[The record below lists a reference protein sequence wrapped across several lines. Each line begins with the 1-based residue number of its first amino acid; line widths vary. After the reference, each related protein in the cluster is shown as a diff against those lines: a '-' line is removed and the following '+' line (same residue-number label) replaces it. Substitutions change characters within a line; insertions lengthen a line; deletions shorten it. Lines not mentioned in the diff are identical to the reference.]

1 MLYRSLYHAFL
12 NKSSHLVAGAVSVI
26 LLIAPMLISMSVYS
40 EYTPHICI
48 GSLLISVA
56 VSYIFNPAARSETV
70 DQMVLAMN
78 SKMKP
83 FLSNYRA
90 TMMLATC
97 FAILAVDFN
106 KYFPVRFAKCEEY
119 GISLMDIG
127 VGGFIFSSAL
137 TAARAQPNDS
147 NSSSSSS
154 DPASSG
160 PAANTRSHKRD
171 TSSPSPSWPSRM
183 LHSLKLVVPLLVLG
197 LGRFSIIKAFGYQEH
212 VSEYG
217 MHWNFFMTLAGITL
231 LTTALSVPLKYSGLV
246 GGVIICVYHYVLE
259 GMGVADYI
267 ISAPRTDFFSQNR
280 EGILSCF
287 GYFAL
292 YLFGQQVGAYL
303 MKPRTRGGWIKATAT
318 LVLVGL
324 LSGGLATFLRLSL
337 DMHPS
342 RRMVNLPYALY
353 TLAANCVVLAA
364 FLTVDLLAWREA
376 PNALLD
382 SVASKRN
389 SQLVIFTLVRFQFQ
403 RIALLASSVQHY

>member
-1 MLYRSLYHAFL
+1 MLYRSLYQGFL
-12 NKSSHLVAGAVSVI
+12 NKSSQLVAGSVSVI
-26 LLIAPMLISMSVYS
+26 LLIAPMLVSMSVYS
-40 EYTPHICI
+40 EYAPHICV
-48 GSLLISVA
+48 GSLLISLV
-56 VSYIFNPAARSETV
+56 VSLISKSENKGESL

-83 FLSNYRA
+83 FLSNYRS

-137 TAARAQPNDS
+137 TAARPQQVAS
-147 NSSSSSS
+147 TSSSSSS
-154 DPASSG
+154 DSTMSG

-171 TSSPSPSWPSRM
+171 ESSPMPSWPSRM

-197 LGRFSIIKAFGYQEH
+197 LGRFSVIKAFGYQEH
-212 VSEYG
+212 VAEYG

-231 LTTALSVPLKYSGLV
+231 LTTALSVPLKYSGV
-246 GGVIICVYHYVLE
+246 MGVMIICVYHYVLE

-287 GYFAL
+287 GYFAV

-303 MKPRTRGGWIKATAT
+303 MKSRTRGGWIKATAM

-324 LSGGLATFLRLSL
+324 VSGGLATFLRLSY

-364 FLTVDLLAWREA
+364 FISVDLVAKTDA

-389 SQLVIFTLVRFQFQ
+389 SQLVIFTLVR
-403 RIALLASSVQHY
+403 S